1 LNGYPKIPCAAKLSS
16 ISLSLIPKRIDQ
28 VYSMESNR
36 LYQQYE
42 QIKEYIGWSE
52 TDRVRI
58 QEIGPWLQPAF
69 PEIVADFYRQIQ
81 KTPEAARVISEGQ
94 QQIIRLQQTLHLWLE
109 QLFTGPYDEDY
120 VHRRWKIANRHV
132 EIGLQQT
139 YVNAAVSRLRYGL
152 SDALSRREHLE
163 AHQLADYLRSLHRLL
178 DLEAAILDAAYC
190 SEFTRRDQQIQRL
203 ATLGQISGG
212 IAHELRNPLNVVKT
226 SVYYLLNAKS
236 PSSEKIEEHLHRIER
251 QVNLAS
257 DVITAIS
264 EFSKIGTPNL
274 EPLSLR
280 SCLEAWATE
289 QCHNPQVQIA
299 MKLKCDGWI
308 KGDTRQLQ
316 IVVGNI
322 VRNACEAMPEGGQ
335 LAVDL
340 QDASEAEQVI
350 LRIQDNGHGIPED
363 QINKIT
369 DPWFSTKAKG
379 AGLGLA
385 ITKAI
390 LDRHAALLE
399 VTSQVGLGTQF
410 IIRFPHKHA

>member
-1 LNGYPKIPCAAKLSS
+1 
-16 ISLSLIPKRIDQ
+16 
-28 VYSMESNR
+28 MESNR

-42 QIKEYIGWSE
+42 EIKKYIGWTE
-52 TDRVRI
+52 TDTTRI
-58 QEIGPWLQPAF
+58 QEMGPWLKPSF
-69 PEIVADFYRQIQ
+69 PEIVADFYQQIQ

-94 QQIIRLQQTLHLWLE
+94 EQITRLQQTLHLWLE
-109 QLFTGPYDEDY
+109 QLFTGPYDETY

-152 SDALSRREHLE
+152 SDALSRRSNLGSQH
-163 AHQLADYLRSLHRLL
+163 LADYLRSLHRLL

-190 SEFTRRDQQIQRL
+190 SEFTRRDQQIQRM

-236 PSSEKIEEHLHRIER
+236 PSPEKIEEHLRRIER

-257 DVITAIS
+257 DVISAIS

-274 EPLSLR
+274 EPLSLQ
-280 SCLEAWATE
+280 SCLESWAAE
-289 QCHNPQVQIA
+289 HCQNPKVQLLISA
-299 MKLKCDGWI
+299 ECDRWI
-308 KGDTRQLQ
+308 QGDARQLQ

-322 VRNACEAMPEGGQ
+322 VRNACEAMSEGGQ
-335 LAVDL
+335 LSIDL
-340 QDASEAEQVI
+340 QDSPEAEQVV
-350 LRIQDNGHGIPED
+350 LRIRDNGHGIPED

-369 DPWFSTKAKG
+369 DPWFSTKARG

-390 LDRHAALLE
+390 LDRHQALLE
-399 VTSQVGLGTQF
+399 VSSQVNLGTQF
-410 IIRFPHKHA
+410 TLRFPHGDHA

>member
-1 LNGYPKIPCAAKLSS
+1 
-16 ISLSLIPKRIDQ
+16 
-28 VYSMESNR
+28 MESNR

-42 QIKEYIGWSE
+42 EIKEYIGWTE
-52 TDRVRI
+52 TDTTRI
-58 QEIGPWLQPAF
+58 QEMGPWVKPSF
-69 PEIVADFYRQIQ
+69 SEIVADFYQQIQ
-81 KTPEAARVISEGQ
+81 KTPEAARVISEGPE
-94 QQIIRLQQTLHLWLE
+94 QITRLQQTLHLWLE
-109 QLFTGPYDEDY
+109 QLFTGPYDETY

-152 SDALSRREHLE
+152 SDALSRHGNLDSQ
-163 AHQLADYLRSLHRLL
+163 HLADYLRSLHRLL

-190 SEFTRRDQQIQRL
+190 SEFTRRDQQIQRM

-236 PSSEKIEEHLHRIER
+236 PSPEKIEEHLRRIER

-257 DVITAIS
+257 DVISAIS

-274 EPLSLR
+274 EPLSLQ
-280 SCLEAWATE
+280 SCLESWADE
-289 QCHNPQVQIA
+289 HCQNPKVQLLISA
-299 MKLKCDGWI
+299 ECDRWI
-308 KGDTRQLQ
+308 QGDARQLQ

-322 VRNACEAMPEGGQ
+322 VRNACEAMSEGGQ
-335 LAVDL
+335 LSIDL
-340 QDASEAEQVI
+340 QDSPEAEQVV
-350 LRIQDNGHGIPED
+350 LRIRDNGHGIPED

-369 DPWFSTKAKG
+369 DPWFSTKARG

-390 LDRHAALLE
+390 LDRHQALLE
-399 VTSQVGLGTQF
+399 VSSQVNLGTQF
-410 IIRFPHKHA
+410 TLRFPHGDHA